1 MSDNVHIFGIRH
13 HGPGSARSL
22 LAALV
27 ELAPDCVLI
36 EGPPDADDIIPFAME
51 GDMTPPV
58 ALLVFAPDSPR
69 RSVYYP
75 FAEFSPEWQAMRY
88 GLQSSVPVRFMDLP
102 QAFQLIEAPA
112 PVEVQPQ
119 TPEETMGDTIVP
131 SEVPSSE
138 EQSEPEDILHR
149 KDPIGFLA
157 EAAGYT
163 DSERWWDHMVEHR
176 RDPAGVFEAVLEAMT
191 ALRSSGVG
199 FSDSE
204 AGSLHEQQREAWM
217 RQTIRQAQKEGFER
231 IAVVCGAWHAP
242 ALATMPK
249 PSVDAALL
257 KGLPKVKVQSTWIP
271 WTYRR
276 LSYYSGYG
284 AGIESPGWYAHLWN
298 TGKSVSET
306 WLTKVAH
313 LLRAEDLDASPASI
327 IEGVRLAETL
337 TALRDRAIPGLAEM
351 NEATQAVFC
360 FGSDVPLKLISQ
372 KLIVGEALGSVPA
385 SAPMP
390 PLQRNLTAEQKRLRL
405 PAEDGDRLYDLDL
418 RKPSDLER
426 SHLLHR
432 LSLLGIS
439 WGKPER
445 SAGGKGTF
453 HEVWRLRWQPEFA
466 VTVIEAGI
474 WGNTVVDAATGFAN
488 ERSNTSE
495 ALPELTSLLDKV
507 LLAGLPES
515 AAHIMVRVQDAAAV
529 ASDVSHLM
537 GALPPLVNVLRYGN
551 VRKTD
556 SSTVAHVVE
565 GLVARI
571 CIGLP
576 GACSS
581 LDDDA
586 ADQIYKHIIAT
597 NSAISLLQNDD
608 YTAEWREALQA
619 LADREDLHGLIGGRA
634 TRLLLD
640 AGVITGDDAARRMG
654 LAFSTASEPP
664 AAAAWVDGF
673 LRGSGLLLLHD
684 ESLWQVI
691 DQWVSKMPG
700 GTFDSLLPLLRRT
713 FATFNAPERRQM
725 GERVKSDKPIGSHS
739 GAEAGFDEET
749 ANLAL
754 ARVELLLGV
763 NQ

>member
-27 ELAPDCVLI
+27 ELAPDCLLI
-36 EGPPDADDIIPFAME
+36 EGPPDADDVLPFALE
-51 GDMTPPV
+51 AEMTPPV
-58 ALLVFAPDSPR
+58 ALLVFVPDTPR

-75 FAEFSPEWQAMRY
+75 FAEFSPEWQAIRY
-88 GLQSSVPVRFMDLP
+88 GLTSHVPVRFMDLP
-102 QAFQLIEAPA
+102 QAFQLAEAPA
-112 PVEVQPQ
+112 PIKADIE
-119 TPEETMGDTIVP
+119 TPDT
-131 SEVPSSE
+131 EGTELSSPPA
-138 EQSEPEDILHR
+138 PEDQPHR
-149 KDPIGFLA
+149 QDPIGFLA

-176 RDPAGVFEAVLEAMT
+176 RDPAGVFEAVLEAMS
-191 ALRSSGVG
+191 ALRSSGLE
-199 FSDSE
+199 FRTTSDE
-204 AGSLHEQQREAWM
+204 LLDESLRERQREAWM
-217 RQTIRQAQKEGFER
+217 RQTIRQAQKEGFTR

-242 ALATMPK
+242 ALAQMPK
-249 PSVDAALL
+249 ASVDAAVL
-257 KGLPKVKVQSTWIP
+257 KGLTKVKVQATWIP

-276 LSYYSGYG
+276 LSYNSGYG
-284 AGIESPGWYAHLWN
+284 AGIESPGWYAHLWD
-298 TGKSVSET
+298 TDKSVSET

-351 NEATQAVFC
+351 NEAAQAVFC

-372 KLIVGEALGSVPA
+372 KLIVGEVLGSVPS

-390 PLQRNLTAEQKRLRL
+390 PLQRNLNAEQKRLRF
-405 PAEDGDRLYDLDL
+405 PAEDAEKIFDFDL
-418 RKPSDLER
+418 RKPNDLDR

-432 LSLLGIS
+432 LALLGIP
-439 WGKPER
+439 WGKQER
-445 SAGGKGTF
+445 TSGGKGTF
-453 HEVWRLRWQPEFA
+453 HEVWRVRWQPEFA
-466 VTVIEAGI
+466 VAVIEAGI
-474 WGNTVVDAATGFAN
+474 WGNTILDAVTAFAN
-488 ERSNTSE
+488 ERSNKSD
-495 ALPELTSLLDKV
+495 ALPELTNLLDKV
-507 LLAGLPES
+507 LLSGLPES
-515 AAHIMVRVQDAAAV
+515 AAHIMTRVQAVAAV
-529 ASDVSHLM
+529 ASDVAHLM

-556 SSTVAHVVE
+556 SSTIAHVVK

-576 GACSS
+576 VACSS

-586 ADQIYKHIIAT
+586 AEEMYKHIIAT
-597 NSAISLLQNDD
+597 NSAISLLQNEN
-608 YTAEWREALQA
+608 YSQEWRETLEV
-619 LADREDLHGLIGGRA
+619 LANKNSLHGLIGGRA

-640 AGVITGDDAARRMG
+640 AGVLTGDDAARRMG

-664 AAAAWVDGF
+664 SAAAWVDGF

-684 ESLWQVI
+684 ESLWAVI
-691 DQWVSKMPG
+691 DHWVSQMPAE
-700 GTFDSLLPLLRRT
+700 TFESLLPLLRRT

-725 GERVKSDKPIGSHS
+725 GERVRSDKPALHHS
-739 GAEAGFDEET
+739 TAETGFDEDT
-749 ANLAL
+749 AILAL

-763 NQ
+763 TQ